1 MTLIHWL
8 CNNID
13 IQLKGGETMSRAEYL
28 RQWRKKKKDIADNI
42 QYILEVSVF
51 QGKTT
56 ETKSTIYFRDL
67 SLEQALWIKSKLTNN
82 LNILI
87 DIKVK

>member
-1 MTLIHWL
+1 
-8 CNNID
+8 
-13 IQLKGGETMSRAEYL
+13 MSRAEYL
-28 RQWRKKKKDIADNI
+28 REWRKRKKEIAEKVK
-42 QYILEVSVF
+42 YILEVSVF
-51 QGKTT
+51 PGKTT

-82 LNILI
+82 LNVLI